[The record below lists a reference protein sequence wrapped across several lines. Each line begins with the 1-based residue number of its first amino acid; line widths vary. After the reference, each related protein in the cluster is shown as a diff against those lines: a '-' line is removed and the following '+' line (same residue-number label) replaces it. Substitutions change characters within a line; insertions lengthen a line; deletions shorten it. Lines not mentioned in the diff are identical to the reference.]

1 METILNLQLNVD
13 SSTVRQSL
21 LDTKLIKLT
30 KECIITK
37 GPNTIYVY
45 PPKPKGKKA
54 LSRGYIRGDDIY
66 FTLKTLKLLLPK
78 VVIKGFNTVSRSILN
93 RVLYL
98 IIFIERRKRCC
109 N

>member
-54 LSRGYIRGDDIY
+54 ISRGYIRGDDIY

-93 RVLYL
+93 RVFYL
-98 IIFIERRKRCC
+98 NYIYRKKKKVL
-109 N
+109 